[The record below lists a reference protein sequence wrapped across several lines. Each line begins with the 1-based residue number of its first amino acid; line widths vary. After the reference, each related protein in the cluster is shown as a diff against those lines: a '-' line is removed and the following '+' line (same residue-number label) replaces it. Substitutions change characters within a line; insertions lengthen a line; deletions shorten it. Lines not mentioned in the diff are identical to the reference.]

1 MPAASGE
8 RGREAAEA
16 LDATAVLATSDVL
29 ALGVLDAAPHLAVVG
44 FDDIPEAAAAGLTTI
59 RQDHHAKGRARGRT
73 PARRSPESV
82 TLPYELIVRAS
93 SASSG

>member
-1 MPAASGE
+1 M
-8 RGREAAEA
+8 
-16 LDATAVLATSDVL
+16 LATSDVL
-29 ALGVLDAAPHLAVVG
+29 ALGVLDARPDLAVVG

-59 RQDHHAKGRARGRT
+59 RQDHRAKGRRAGELLLGGSR
-73 PARRSPESV
+73 ESV